1 MATYTTNSGIKKIAT
16 GDESGTWGTS
26 TNTNFDIVDRIVSGV
41 GTISLPDS
49 DTNLTTTDG
58 TLSDGQ
64 YKVLVLTG
72 TLTATRTVT
81 VVPNDAQKL
90 YFVNNTTSETVTFT
104 QGSGGNVSV
113 PAGEKVILYC
123 NGAGATAAVVEILG
137 ETSLAGYLQGSN
149 NLSDVNDAGTS
160 RTNLG
165 LGDAAVGTI
174 GTDVQAYD
182 AGLQSISGLTTVADR
197 MIYTTASDTYA
208 VATLTAAGRAILDD
222 ANASAQRT
230 TLGVAIG
237 TDVQAYDA
245 GLADIAGLAV
255 TDGNIIVG
263 NGANWVAESGATAR
277 ASLGLIINTDVQ
289 QYDAGLADIASLAVT
304 DGNIIVG
311 NGTNWVAE
319 SGATARAS
327 LGVAIGTDVQA
338 YDAGLTDIAAL
349 AVTDGNIIV
358 GDGTNW
364 VAESG
369 STARAS
375 LGLGSLATLSS
386 ISNDNWSG
394 ADLAVGNGG
403 TGISTTPSNG
413 QLLIG
418 NGTNYTAATLTAG
431 TNISITNASGSITI
445 TNTRST
451 TVGDDFSNSVRDA
464 YVNLT
469 GGNSTSQ
476 VATTNYGIGT
486 YIFAYDVI
494 GSGTDVYPGQT
505 AAGSG
510 LSAAGITNTSTVNLG
525 TGNRRYASAT
535 VQWFYDY
542 AHSGTWRCM
551 GYAEDFVAT
560 GFSASGVAT
569 LWLRIL

>member
-1 MATYTTNSGIKKIAT
+1 MATYTSNSGIKKIAT
-16 GDESGTWGTS
+16 GDESGTWGSS

-58 TLSDGQ
+58 ALSDGQ

-90 YFVNNTTSETVTFT
+90 YFVNNTTSQIVTFT
-104 QGSGGNVSV
+104 QGSGGNVNV

-123 NGAGATAAVVEILG
+123 NGAGASAAVVEILG
-137 ETSLAGYLQGSN
+137 QTSLAGYLQGSN
-149 NLSDVNDAGTS
+149 NLSDVVDAGTS

-165 LGDAAVGTI
+165 LGDAATGTI

-182 AGLQSISGLTTVADR
+182 AGLQSIAGLTTEANR

-208 VATLTAAGRAILDD
+208 VATLTSAGRAILDD
-222 ANASAQRT
+222 ASASDQRT

-245 GLADIAGLAV
+245 GLTDIAG
-255 TDGNIIVG
+255 
-263 NGANWVAESGATAR
+263 
-277 ASLGLIINTDVQ
+277 
-289 QYDAGLADIASLAVT
+289 LAVT

-319 SGATARAS
+319 SG
-327 LGVAIGTDVQA
+327 
-338 YDAGLTDIAAL
+338 
-349 AVTDGNIIV
+349 
-358 GDGTNW
+358 
-364 VAESG
+364 

-375 LGLGSLATLSS
+375 LGLTINTDVQEYDASLTD
-386 ISNDNWSG
+386 ISNIAHNDGIFIVSDGTNWIGESGSTARTSLGLGTIATQNTVGNSDWSG
-394 ADLAVGNGG
+394 GALNVGNGG
-403 TGISTTPSNG
+403 TGLATAPTNG

-418 NGTNYTAATLTAG
+418 NGVTYTQSTLTAG
-431 TNISITNASGSITI
+431 DNITI
-445 TNTRST
+445 TNTSGGIELDVVRNT
-451 TVGDDFSNSVRDA
+451 TVGQDFSNSVRDA

-476 VATTNYGIGT
+476 VSTTNYGIGT

-510 LSAAGITNTSTVNLG
+510 LNAAGITNTASVYLG
-525 TGNRRYASAT
+525 TGNRRYAPCTA
-535 VQWFYDY
+535 QWFYDY
-542 AHSGTWRCM
+542 THSGTWRCM

-560 GFSASGVAT
+560 GYSASGVAT

>member
-16 GDESGTWGTS
+16 GDESGTWGSS

-90 YFVNNTTSETVTFT
+90 YFVNNTTSQIVTFT
-104 QGSGGNVSV
+104 QGSGGNVNV

-137 ETSLAGYLQGSN
+137 QTSLAGYLQGSN
-149 NLSDVNDAGTS
+149 NLSDVDDAGVS

-165 LGDAAVGTI
+165 LGDAATGTI

-182 AGLQSISGLTTVADR
+182 AGLQSIAGLTTAADR

-222 ANASAQRT
+222 ASASAQRT
-230 TLGVAIG
+230 TLGLVIN

-263 NGANWVAESGATAR
+263 NG
-277 ASLGLIINTDVQ
+277 
-289 QYDAGLADIASLAVT
+289 
-304 DGNIIVG
+304 
-311 NGTNWVAE
+311 
-319 SGATARAS
+319 
-327 LGVAIGTDVQA
+327 
-338 YDAGLTDIAAL
+338 
-349 AVTDGNIIV
+349 
-358 GDGTNW
+358 TNW

-369 STARAS
+369 STARSS

-386 ISNDNWSG
+386 INNGNWNG

-431 TNISITNASGSITI
+431 DNITI
-445 TNTRST
+445 TNTSGGIELDVVRNT
-451 TVGDDFSNSVRDA
+451 TVGQDFSNSVRDA

-476 VATTNYGIGT
+476 VSTTNYGIGT

-510 LSAAGITNTSTVNLG
+510 LNAAGITNTASVYLG
-525 TGNRRYASAT
+525 TGNRRYAPCTA
-535 VQWFYDY
+535 QWFYDY
-542 AHSGTWRCM
+542 THSGTWRCM

-560 GFSASGVAT
+560 SYSASGVAT